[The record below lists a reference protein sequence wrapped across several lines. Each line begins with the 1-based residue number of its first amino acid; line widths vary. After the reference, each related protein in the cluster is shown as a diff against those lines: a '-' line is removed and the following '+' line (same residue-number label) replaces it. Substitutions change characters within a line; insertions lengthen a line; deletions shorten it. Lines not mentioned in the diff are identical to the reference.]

1 MVRRRDGAARR
12 RRTTL
17 VVESHHR
24 KRIHAHP
31 RAGAWITSCQRKD
44 ARDGACSACCRWG
57 CHRSVDRPRAPRNP

>member
-24 KRIHAHP
+24 KGSTRTHVQA
-31 RAGAWITSCQRKD
+31 RGQQSCQRKD
-44 ARDGACSACCRWG
+44 ARDGACSAWFVG
-57 CHRSVDRPRAPRNP
+57 GVATGV